1 MSQNHDLPLAM
12 KAGRPFRRRPVAIAV
27 AASLIALAGCQ
38 TGAGK
43 GIGSFSQTSQHG
55 YVVSPE
61 ALEQIP
67 VGSSKDQ
74 VLIALGSPSTTA
86 KFGNDVFYYISQ
98 TRYRAAA
105 FMPEK
110 VVDQRIVAVYFDK
123 KDNVERVANY
133 GLQDGKVFDFISRTT
148 PTGGVD
154 ESFLQQV
161 LAGVVGF
168 GASPFGK

>member
-1 MSQNHDLPLAM
+1 M
-12 KAGRPFRRRPVAIAV
+12 KAGRPFRRPVAIAV

-105 FMPEK
+105 FLPE
-110 VVDQRIVAVYFDK
+110 
-123 KDNVERVANY
+123 
-133 GLQDGKVFDFISRTT
+133 
-148 PTGGVD
+148 
-154 ESFLQQV
+154 
-161 LAGVVGF
+161 
-168 GASPFGK
+168 